1 MESLESLAT
10 VDLFKYVKREGL
22 ERLTA
27 EMRLLSFPE
36 GPIIKENDPPDG
48 LYIIKSGMVRV
59 SKAAG
64 AGEIEAVLAILRPGN
79 TFGELSLL
87 DGEPR
92 SASVTALQPVEC
104 YFLGRETFLSALQE
118 HPGIA
123 VAMLPGL
130 ATMVRNAD
138 RWVSSNI

>member
-22 ERLTA
+22 ERLMA
-27 EMRLLSFPE
+27 EMHLLFFPE
-36 GPIIKENDPPDG
+36 GPIIKENDLPDG

-64 AGEIEAVLAILRPGN
+64 TGEIEAVLAILRPGN

-92 SASVTALQPVEC
+92 SASVTAYNPWSATSLD
-104 YFLGRETFLSALQE
+104 GRPFSARSRSIRTS
-118 HPGIA
+118 PWPCSPA
-123 VAMLPGL
+123 
-130 ATMVRNAD
+130 
-138 RWVSSNI
+138 